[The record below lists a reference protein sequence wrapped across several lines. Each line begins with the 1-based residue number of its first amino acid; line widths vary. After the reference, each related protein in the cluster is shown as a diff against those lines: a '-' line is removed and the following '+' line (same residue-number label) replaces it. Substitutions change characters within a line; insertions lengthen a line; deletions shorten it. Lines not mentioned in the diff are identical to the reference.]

1 MRKHK
6 KLKPFR
12 SGDLEALC
20 KVLADT
26 DTGLTGTEIAHTLT
40 QIGVSDTDIT
50 MTKWKRLYNAL
61 ADDQNK
67 RQSGNNVLSFIAIA
81 LQPTRYINNR
91 ELYGS
96 MLIDVNTVL
105 AFHGLEFMDDGKF
118 HTIKPVS
125 TLTEAEKRVQKLKT
139 SVFDRNLHKDL
150 LRFCRAELLQDNYF
164 HAVLEATKSVASKVR
179 LMTGLNSDGAQL
191 IDDAFGGTNPIL
203 KINAFK
209 TDTEKSE
216 QRGFT
221 NLAKGLFGTF
231 RNPTAHAPKI
241 EWNLDEQ
248 DALDLFTLA
257 SYVLRRI
264 DNSNK

>member
-1 MRKHK
+1 VVPDK
-6 KLKPFR
+6 KREPFQ

-26 DTGLTGTEIAHTLT
+26 DTGLTGSEIGHTLA
-40 QIGVSDTDIT
+40 QIGVIDTDPT

-61 ADDQNK
+61 AEDQNK
-67 RQSGNNVLSFIAIA
+67 RQSGTRVLSFIAKA
-81 LQPTRYINNR
+81 LQPTRYINDR
-91 ELYGS
+91 DHYDL
-96 MLIDVNTVL
+96 MLRGVNIVL
-105 AFHGLEFMDDGKF
+105 AFYGLEFRDDGKF

-125 TLTEAEKRVQKLKT
+125 TLAEAEKRSQKLKT
-139 SVFDRNLHKDL
+139 SVFDRNLHKDI
-150 LRFCRAELLQDNYF
+150 LRFCRTELLQDNYF
-164 HAVLEATKSVASKVR
+164 HAVLEATKSVALKVR
-179 LMTGLNSDGAQL
+179 SMTGLNSDGAQL
-191 IDDAFGGTNPIL
+191 IDDAFGGPDPIL
-203 KINAFK
+203 KINTFK

-264 DNSNK
+264 DNSHK

>member
-1 MRKHK
+1 MGKDK
-6 KLKPFR
+6 KRKPFP

-26 DTGLTGTEIAHTLT
+26 DTGLTGSEIAHTLA
-40 QIGVSDTDIT
+40 QIDVSDTDPTI
-50 MTKWKRLYNAL
+50 TKWKRLYNAL

-67 RQSGNNVLSFIAIA
+67 RQYGNKVLSFIAKA

-91 ELYGS
+91 ENYES
-96 MLIDVNTVL
+96 MLMGVNTVL
-105 AFHGLEFMDDGKF
+105 AFHGLEFRDDGKF
-118 HTIKPVS
+118 HIIKPVS
-125 TLTEAEKRVQKLKT
+125 TLAEAEKRAQNLKI

-179 LMTGLNSDGAQL
+179 SLTGLDSDGARL

-241 EWNLDEQ
+241 EWNLEEQ

-264 DNSNK
+264 DNSHP